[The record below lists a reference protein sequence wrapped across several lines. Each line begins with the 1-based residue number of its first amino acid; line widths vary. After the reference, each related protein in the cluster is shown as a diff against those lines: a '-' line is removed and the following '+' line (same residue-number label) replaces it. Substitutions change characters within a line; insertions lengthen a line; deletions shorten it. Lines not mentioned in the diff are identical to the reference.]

1 MAIYMVPV
9 PLYINYIERKPTMTD
24 LQLAN
29 TILNKYIAAYPDA
42 DDIEEY
48 TEWVYDMNR
57 AELEEE
63 NALIT
68 D

>member
-1 MAIYMVPV
+1 
-9 PLYINYIERKPTMTD
+9 MTD